1 MDERNTMKQGLIA
14 VIFATLAGAALAAP
28 LPEVISYKN
37 PSCGCCGAWAAHMR
51 QAGFK
56 VTEKPVEDVDAIK
69 RRLGVPAAAA
79 SCHTATVGGYVV
91 EGHVPAASVKRLLAE
106 KPKVTGI
113 AAPGMPAGSPGMEGG
128 AEPPYEVVSFT
139 PDGALK
145 PYARYAG
152 TRPQ

>member
-1 MDERNTMKQGLIA
+1 MKQGLIA
-14 VIFATLAGAALAAP
+14 LALAALSSTALAAS

-37 PSCGCCGAWAAHMR
+37 PSCGCCGGWAAHMR

-56 VTEKPVEDVDAIK
+56 VTEKPVEDMDAIK

-106 KPKVTGI
+106 KPKVAGI
-113 AAPGMPAGSPGMEGG
+113 AAPGMPAGSPGMEGS

-139 PDGALK
+139 REGALK
-145 PYARYAG
+145 PYARYIG
-152 TRPQ
+152 TRQQ

>member
-1 MDERNTMKQGLIA
+1 MKQGLIA
-14 VIFATLAGAALAAP
+14 LALAALSSTALAAS
-28 LPEVISYKN
+28 LPEVISYKK
-37 PSCGCCGAWAAHMR
+37 PSCGCCGGWAAHMR

-56 VTEKPVEDVDAIK
+56 VTEKPVEDMDAIK

-106 KPKVTGI
+106 TPKVAGI
-113 AAPGMPAGSPGMEGG
+113 AAPGMPAGSPGMEGS

-139 PDGALK
+139 REGALK
-145 PYARYAG
+145 PYARYIG
-152 TRPQ
+152 TRQQ